1 MICHTFC
8 IIITLF
14 AFFCENRNYWNKA
27 LAVHPT
33 FIFSR
38 KYKHYSVNI
47 GYFLTRENVQIFSKR
62 PVCGHQRWDRVPSRN
77 SEFKCQHSQFTY
89 SLLMKRNL
97 PIFER
102 VPLSQAGFE
111 PRTSHIKGVHLTT
124 WSTNLP
130 WICVVHSV
138 LQIVDAAI
146 PSGLQRAHQGY
157 NSIG

>member
-89 SLLMKRNL
+89 SLLIKRNL
-97 PIFER
+97 QFFARALTEVGIKPSILQLLDQHSSLLSYWDLVGMVRLHGPLNISHWIF
-102 VPLSQAGFE
+102 
-111 PRTSHIKGVHLTT
+111 HLK
-124 WSTNLP
+124 
-130 WICVVHSV
+130 H
-138 LQIVDAAI
+138 
-146 PSGLQRAHQGY
+146 
-157 NSIG
+157 